1 MNRRAQAK
9 RIAAEPQPGSD
20 LERLSASMYRHC
32 LTPADLPEGYHIG
45 KVRRV
50 RICGVETLTLL
61 AEITGLARPLRLSD
75 QDRAWLVRASGSVVY
90 SDWVGQQVAVRVQPS
105 GVQLG
110 ELSAPRVLPLP
121 SWRSPAIWLVLLVGM
136 LVVLAVM
143 LVEQQAIWGPWW
155 EQLLAALRQ
164 R

>member
-1 MNRRAQAK
+1 LD
-9 RIAAEPQPGSD
+9 SD

-50 RICGVETLTLL
+50 RVCGVETLTLL

-90 SDWVGQQVAVRVQPS
+90 SDRVWATGGRACAAIWRAAGGVVGPEGSCR
-105 GVQLG
+105 
-110 ELSAPRVLPLP
+110 
-121 SWRSPAIWLVLLVGM
+121 SWRSPAIWLAILVGM
-136 LVVLAVM
+136 LVVLAVV
-143 LVEQQAIWGPWW
+143 LVEQQAIWGPWL

>member
-1 MNRRAQAK
+1 MNRRAQAN
-9 RIAAEPQPGSD
+9 RIAAEPQRRSNLD
-20 LERLSASMYRHC
+20 LFSASMYRHC
-32 LTPADLPEGYHIG
+32 LTPADLPEGYHFG
-45 KVRRV
+45 KIRRV
-50 RICGVETLTLL
+50 RVCGVETLTLL
-61 AEITGLARPLRLSD
+61 AEITGLAKPLRLSD
-75 QDRAWLVRASGSVVY
+75 QDRAWLVQASGSVVY
-90 SDWVGQQVAVRVQPS
+90 SDWVGQQVAVHVLSS

-110 ELSAPRVLPLP
+110 EVSAPRSFPLP

-155 EQLLAALRQ
+155 EQLLAALLQ